1 MIDKRDGT
9 TRKPVPSQ
17 ERFPQS
23 NPDRL
28 PKGETGKSGKRPRGK

>member
-1 MIDKRDGT
+1 MIDKRDGVT
-9 TRKPVPSQ
+9 KKIPSQ

-28 PKGETGKSGKRPRGK
+28 PKGETGKSGKKGK

>member
-1 MIDKRDGT
+1 MIDKRDGET
-9 TRKPVPSQ
+9 KKPMPSQ

-28 PKGETGKSGKRPRGK
+28 PKGEPGKSGKKGK